1 MTTALRLTA
10 LIVITIVE
18 AWENWWERNS
28 DKIDEWLI
36 YENYDGS
43 TNDSDALNNIMIAL
57 LVSIGVSALAI
68 SIKIAFFAGF

>member
-1 MTTALRLTA
+1 MTTALRFTV
-10 LIVITIVE
+10 LIIIAIAE
-18 AWENWWERNS
+18 AWESWWERNS
-28 DKIDEWLI
+28 DKIDKWLI

-68 SIKIAFFAGF
+68 PIKIAFFAGF